1 MKLVFKRNKNVGIAL
16 LNYTNVFFTLTP
28 PPQLQDSLFPLLQD
42 NFVFLLL
49 LVQDI
54 GTDII

>member
-1 MKLVFKRNKNVGIAL
+1 MKFVFKKNKNVGIAQL
-16 LNYTNVFFTLTP
+16 KYTSVFFTLTP
-28 PPQLQDSLFPLLQD
+28 PPQLQDSLFPLFQD
-42 NFVFLLL
+42 DFVLL